1 MLVFEDIIVLSL
13 IPGLYSLNSI
23 PIFSG
28 DHGNG
33 RSVNGSVLLKHP
45 IPS

>member
-13 IPGLYSLNSI
+13 TPDLYNLNSI

-33 RSVNGSVLLKHP
+33 KSVNGSVLLKHP
-45 IPS
+45 KPS